1 MRRTRACRSALC
13 DVLEASSES
22 DPAVDLARDFS
33 GEALGVTKS
42 PGEDRRDRGVATG
55 DCDGR
60 LLCAGLTM
68 GLRVFFM
75 TGTSSSSSLLI
86 VVAATG
92 ALNSASVVAL
102 LAASRSFIC
111 SYAASA
117 SSSSGCGKEVP
128 FA

>member
-42 PGEDRRDRGVATG
+42 PGEDRRDCGVATG
-55 DCDGR
+55 DCDGL

-68 GLRVFFM
+68 GLRVFFIAD
-75 TGTSSSSSLLI
+75 SSCSDRSLEFCLRRS
-86 VVAATG
+86 
-92 ALNSASVVAL
+92 LAS
-102 LAASRSFIC
+102 
-111 SYAASA
+111 
-117 SSSSGCGKEVP
+117 G
-128 FA
+128 